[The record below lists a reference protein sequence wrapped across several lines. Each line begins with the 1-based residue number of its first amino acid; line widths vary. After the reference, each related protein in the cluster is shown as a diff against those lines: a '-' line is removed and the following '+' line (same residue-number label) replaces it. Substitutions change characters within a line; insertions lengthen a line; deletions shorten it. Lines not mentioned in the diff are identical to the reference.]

1 MRTHNIF
8 TAECSNAGWVS
19 NPNFCLLVRTGFFC
33 LLSHVLLPHLK
44 ERCRNVCL
52 CISCVYRNIGRYID
66 TRIFKSLILQQSQSS
81 ALAPKISCVLI
92 CTLFDLIQNFTFLY
106 ISYNIFFVKYQSD
119 LKKARMLYCLSI

>member
-1 MRTHNIF
+1 MRTHNIL

-19 NPNFCLLVRTGFFC
+19 NPNVYFLVRTVFFC

-81 ALAPKISCVLI
+81 ALAPKICCVLI
-92 CTLFDLIQNFTFLY
+92 CTLFDLIQTLR
-106 ISYNIFFVKYQSD
+106 SYTSVITSSLLNTNQI
-119 LKKARMLYCLSI
+119 LKKQECCAV